1 METVNATIQRGS
13 NIILSSAQT
22 AEVPNEPVR
31 GTYVESLM
39 LGVLYDKAPGM
50 SAIYAEA
57 LASRLQCGKS
67 NARRLV
73 CGKMTWTQP

>member
-1 METVNATIQRGS
+1 MTPPLTQWLCREAPESVPEEPRETLCARVSLRVNW
-13 NIILSSAQT
+13 
-22 AEVPNEPVR
+22 
-31 GTYVESLM
+31 
-39 LGVLYDKAPGM
+39 KAPGM